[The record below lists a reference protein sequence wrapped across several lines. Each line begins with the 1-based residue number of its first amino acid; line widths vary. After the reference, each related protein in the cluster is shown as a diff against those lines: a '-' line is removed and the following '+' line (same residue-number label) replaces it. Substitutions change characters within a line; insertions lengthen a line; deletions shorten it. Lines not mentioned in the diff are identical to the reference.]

1 MRLPLWRAWDIRESS
16 SFIFRGTSHID
27 RTLRFQSAYFTRSSQ
42 LMHGNVIIK
51 LFQILLPPP
60 TPPSPTPAP
69 DAIFGKPFPTS
80 SLTTLDPA
88 KSWILKASVRVQSN
102 QDVES
107 LNTGV
112 NGLKGFK
119 ELLKGMCDL
128 EVAERLALDTRVR

>member
-1 MRLPLWRAWDIRESS
+1 
-16 SFIFRGTSHID
+16 
-27 RTLRFQSAYFTRSSQ
+27 
-42 LMHGNVIIK
+42 MHGNVIIK

>member
-1 MRLPLWRAWDIRESS
+1 
-16 SFIFRGTSHID
+16 
-27 RTLRFQSAYFTRSSQ
+27 
-42 LMHGNVIIK
+42 MHGSVIIK
-51 LFQILLPPP
+51 LSQILLPQPA
-60 TPPSPTPAP
+60 PPSSTPVPGAV
-69 DAIFGKPFPTS
+69 FGNPFPTS

-119 ELLKGMCDL
+119 ELMKGMCDL